1 MTSGSA
7 IVTAV
12 DDNLVEG
19 SEEIAITASQG
30 TTPIGSVEIGITD
43 NDVPQFAS
51 VSAATLAEGESTTL
65 TVETGGVTFARAQ
78 TISLTLSGSATLGE
92 DYTIAPASITL
103 AAGATSGS
111 ATVTAVDDAEVEEA
125 ETITIAAT
133 HGTTPIVGSVEI
145 GITDNDVP
153 RFALSVSAATVAEG
167 ESTTVTVDT
176 GGVTFAS
183 AQTISLTLSGSAT
196 LGEDYTITSE
206 SITLAAHQTAGSA
219 TITTIDD
226 SQVEKDETI
235 TIAARQGRTLIET
248 KNIIIEDND
257 AANFSLTVD
266 TDTITEEG
274 AGSATVTVSTGGV
287 TFDSAQTI
295 SLDLGGSATAAADYT
310 IAPANITIA
319 ANATSGSAIVTA
331 VDDNLVEGSE
341 EIAITASQ
349 GTTPIGSVEI
359 GITDNDVPQFA
370 LSVSA
375 DTLAEGESTTLTVD
389 TGGVTFDSA
398 QTITL
403 ALDGDATAEED
414 YTIAPASITLAAGA
428 TSGSATVTAV
438 DDAEVE
444 EAETI
449 TIAATHGTTPIVGSV
464 EIRITDNDVP
474 RFELSVSATTVAEG
488 ESTTLTVDTGGV
500 TFATEQ
506 TIALALSSSA
516 TAAEDDYTITPES
529 ITIAANQTSGSATI
543 TVVDDTLLEDAETIT
558 LEASHD
564 GALIGSVDITISAS
578 DQTDFNLL
586 VPEPPFI
593 LEGESTTLTVDTGGV
608 TFDSDQTITLEFSGN
623 ATAAE
628 DYTIAESIT
637 IKANQTSASATIT
650 TIDDSEVEVDE
661 TITLEASHD
670 GDEIGTR
677 NVTIVDNDTA
687 NFTLTVT
694 PAAIDEGDDAIVTVD
709 TGGVTF
715 DSDQTITLEFSGN
728 ATAAD
733 YTITPES
740 ITLAANQTAGSA
752 TIMTI
757 DDSEVEEDETI
768 TLEASHDGAEIGT
781 WNVTIVD
788 NDTADF
794 TLTVSP
800 AAIDEGDDAIVTV
813 DTGGVAFA
821 TDQTI
826 TLALGGS
833 ALARA
838 DYTITPANITIAAHA
853 TSGSATV
860 TARDDTVVEDA
871 ESITI
876 AATHG
881 TTEIGSLA
889 IRIADNDEPQFALT
903 VSTDTVAEGESTTVT
918 VDTGGVTFATAQRI
932 TLELGGSA
940 TAGEDYTITPA
951 SITLAAN
958 ATSGSA
964 TITALDDTEQEAA
977 ETITLAASHDAAPI
991 GTLDISISASDQTAF
1006 SLLLFPE
1013 DAAITEG
1020 ESATVTVDTGGVT
1033 FATAQTI
1040 TLELSGSATAEE
1052 DYTITPASI
1061 TIAADATSGSA
1072 TITTAD
1078 DAEAEGV
1085 ETITIAASHEAVSIG
1100 TRNLTIN
1107 DNDAAF
1113 SLTVHPATIA
1123 EGEAAIVTVDTGGVT
1138 FATAQTIALELSGSA
1153 TAEEDYT
1160 ITPASITIA
1169 ADATSG
1175 SATITALDDSDA
1187 EGAET
1192 ITLAASHDATPI
1204 GTAEVTILA
1213 SDETDERTAF
1223 SLAVSSRSIA
1233 EGEQA
1238 TVTVDTGGDTFATD
1252 QSVTLVLAGSATA
1265 GVGNDY
1271 TIVPRNITIPANQTL
1286 GSATVTALNDSLTEG
1301 AETIAI
1307 AASHDGTEIGTATI
1321 TIRDQV
1327 DDTKPDD
1334 DTRPEV
1340 TAITSTAQFP
1350 ANAAFAVTITFSER
1364 VTGLAVAAI
1373 EVTNGAAAK
1382 LAGSGTTYTVE
1393 VTPRA
1398 DFQGSATVTVPADAA
1413 TDAAGNG
1420 NLAGSAEFAVDTR
1433 APTVRDATLDQ
1444 PLGAWTGSTDT
1455 GAPTSSGLV
1464 RYSDDSGGAGAG
1476 GSEPAAARAANH
1488 GRDAVT
1494 LTYDEALDQDSRPP
1508 VSAFAVRVGGLPRQ
1522 VSTVAVSGSRVR
1534 LTLAAPVTP
1543 GQRVTLSYTA
1553 PTGAT
1558 ATPIRD
1564 RAGNA
1569 APDVA
1574 VAPVTG
1580 RAAQTAPAARYE
1592 RVNRALLPYVAA
1604 TLHAGTLAAVGDRFD
1619 AADSGPAPAGRLL
1632 LGGADRLAGTG
1643 LDLAAGGGGREPGR
1657 EELLDG
1663 MAFVLPLAAARG
1675 APETAA
1681 GAVALWGSGDYRRLS
1696 SGAGAGSADLEWGG
1710 DLLSIHV
1717 GADLQVS
1724 GAVLAGVAVSWSQGT
1739 FDYTDRDEPGAALAG
1754 EYKTDLLSVHPY
1766 ASWSLPGTGLGL
1778 WMAAGYGWG
1787 EVKIDDELSSAQ
1799 TSGARLLTGAVG
1811 GRARL
1816 LATEGLIAGG
1826 LTELRLKA
1834 EGALARIEV
1843 TGSGALEALEL
1854 DARRLRLL
1862 LVGSHAQ
1869 QLPWGG
1875 RLTPVLEVGLRHD
1888 AGAGPQGE
1896 GLELGGELSYADP
1909 GLGLTLQGHGRLLAT
1924 HRSAYE
1930 EWGAGGVL
1938 RLEVGVG
1945 GRGLSL
1951 SVAPSWGAAASG
1963 TQGLWERLEAEVGY
1977 GLPAVGQGVLT
1988 PYGGFTLAGAG
1999 ARDYRVGA
2007 RLELERLAV
2016 SLEGTRRESA
2026 RGAAE
2031 HDVTLRGGL
2040 RY

>member
-1 MTSGSA
+1 M
-7 IVTAV
+7 
-12 DDNLVEG
+12 
-19 SEEIAITASQG
+19 
-30 TTPIGSVEIGITD
+30 
-43 NDVPQFAS
+43 
-51 VSAATLAEGESTTL
+51 
-65 TVETGGVTFARAQ
+65 
-78 TISLTLSGSATLGE
+78 
-92 DYTIAPASITL
+92 
-103 AAGATSGS
+103 
-111 ATVTAVDDAEVEEA
+111 
-125 ETITIAAT
+125 
-133 HGTTPIVGSVEI
+133 
-145 GITDNDVP
+145 
-153 RFALSVSAATVAEG
+153 
-167 ESTTVTVDT
+167 
-176 GGVTFAS
+176 
-183 AQTISLTLSGSAT
+183 
-196 LGEDYTITSE
+196 
-206 SITLAAHQTAGSA
+206 
-219 TITTIDD
+219 
-226 SQVEKDETI
+226 
-235 TIAARQGRTLIET
+235 
-248 KNIIIEDND
+248 
-257 AANFSLTVD
+257 
-266 TDTITEEG
+266 
-274 AGSATVTVSTGGV
+274 
-287 TFDSAQTI
+287 
-295 SLDLGGSATAAADYT
+295 
-310 IAPANITIA
+310 
-319 ANATSGSAIVTA
+319 
-331 VDDNLVEGSE
+331 
-341 EIAITASQ
+341 
-349 GTTPIGSVEI
+349 
-359 GITDNDVPQFA
+359 
-370 LSVSA
+370 
-375 DTLAEGESTTLTVD
+375 
-389 TGGVTFDSA
+389 
-398 QTITL
+398 
-403 ALDGDATAEED
+403 
-414 YTIAPASITLAAGA
+414 
-428 TSGSATVTAV
+428 
-438 DDAEVE
+438 
-444 EAETI
+444 
-449 TIAATHGTTPIVGSV
+449 
-464 EIRITDNDVP
+464 
-474 RFELSVSATTVAEG
+474 
-488 ESTTLTVDTGGV
+488 
-500 TFATEQ
+500 
-506 TIALALSSSA
+506 
-516 TAAEDDYTITPES
+516 
-529 ITIAANQTSGSATI
+529 
-543 TVVDDTLLEDAETIT
+543 
-558 LEASHD
+558 
-564 GALIGSVDITISAS
+564 
-578 DQTDFNLL
+578 
-586 VPEPPFI
+586 
-593 LEGESTTLTVDTGGV
+593 
-608 TFDSDQTITLEFSGN
+608 
-623 ATAAE
+623 
-628 DYTIAESIT
+628 
-637 IKANQTSASATIT
+637 
-650 TIDDSEVEVDE
+650 
-661 TITLEASHD
+661 
-670 GDEIGTR
+670 
-677 NVTIVDNDTA
+677 
-687 NFTLTVT
+687 
-694 PAAIDEGDDAIVTVD
+694 
-709 TGGVTF
+709 
-715 DSDQTITLEFSGN
+715 
-728 ATAAD
+728 
-733 YTITPES
+733 
-740 ITLAANQTAGSA
+740 
-752 TIMTI
+752 
-757 DDSEVEEDETI
+757 
-768 TLEASHDGAEIGT
+768 
-781 WNVTIVD
+781 
-788 NDTADF
+788 
-794 TLTVSP
+794 
-800 AAIDEGDDAIVTV
+800 
-813 DTGGVAFA
+813 
-821 TDQTI
+821 
-826 TLALGGS
+826 
-833 ALARA
+833 
-838 DYTITPANITIAAHA
+838 
-853 TSGSATV
+853 
-860 TARDDTVVEDA
+860 VEDA
-871 ESITI
+871 ESIALT
-876 AATHG
+876 ASHEG
-881 TTEIGSLA
+881 TAIGSLA
-889 IRIADNDEPQFALT
+889 IPIEDNDAPQFALT
-903 VSTDTVAEGESTTVT
+903 ASADTVAEGESTTVT

-964 TITALDDTEQEAA
+964 TITALDDTEQEDA

-1033 FATAQTI
+1033 FATAQTV

-1052 DYTITPASI
+1052 DYTITPANI
-1061 TIAADATSGSA
+1061 TLAA
-1072 TITTAD
+1072 
-1078 DAEAEGV
+1078 
-1085 ETITIAASHEAVSIG
+1085 
-1100 TRNLTIN
+1100 N
-1107 DNDAAF
+1107 
-1113 SLTVHPATIA
+1113 
-1123 EGEAAIVTVDTGGVT
+1123 
-1138 FATAQTIALELSGSA
+1138 
-1153 TAEEDYT
+1153 
-1160 ITPASITIA
+1160 
-1169 ADATSG
+1169 ATSG

-1238 TVTVDTGGDTFATD
+1238 TVTVDTGGATFATD
-1252 QSVTLVLAGSATA
+1252 QSVTLVLTGSATE

-1271 TIVPRNITIPANQTL
+1271 TIVPRSITIPANQTL

-1334 DTRPEV
+1334 DIRPEV

-1382 LAGSGTTYTVE
+1382 LAGSGTTYTME

-1413 TDAAGNG
+1413 TDPAGNG

-1444 PLGAWTGSTDT
+1444 PLGEWTGSTDT

-1488 GRDAVT
+1488 GRDAAT

-1574 VAPVTG
+1574 
-1580 RAAQTAPAARYE
+1580 
-1592 RVNRALLPYVAA
+1592 
-1604 TLHAGTLAAVGDRFD
+1604 GTLAAVGDRID

-1663 MAFVLPLAAARG
+1663 MAFVLPLAAAMG
-1675 APETAA
+1675 APETAS

-1696 SGAGAGSADLEWGG
+1696 SGAGAGSAALEWGG

-1739 FDYTDRDEPGAALAG
+1739 FDYTDRDEPGAALDG
-1754 EYKTDLLSVHPY
+1754 EYKTNLLSVHPY

-1854 DARRLRLL
+1854 DTRRLRLL

-1945 GRGLSL
+1945 RRGLSL

-1963 TQGLWERLEAEVGY
+1963 TQALWERLEAEVGY